1 MVIGLISIDQ
11 IIKFTVINT
20 IYNSSVTVIK
30 GILDLTYIENTGGA
44 FGIWNNNTKI
54 FIIVNIVVIAIVV
67 KFIISK
73 KKEIS
78 TYVLISLGLILAG
91 GIGNL
96 IDRIVRG
103 FVVDYIDFNP
113 LIKYPVFNIAD
124 VCVVIGCGAIGI
136 ILVIDVIKG
145 RKK

>member
-1 MVIGLISIDQ
+1 MGIGSNRTL
-11 IIKFTVINT
+11 
-20 IYNSSVTVIK
+20 
-30 GILDLTYIENTGGA
+30 L
-44 FGIWNNNTKI
+44 
-54 FIIVNIVVIAIVV
+54 FIIVNIIVITIIIE
-67 KFIISK
+67 FIISK
-73 KKEIS
+73 KNEIS

-96 IDRIVRG
+96 IDRAFRG

-124 VCVVIGCGAIGI
+124 VCVVIGCVAIGI
-136 ILVIDVIKG
+136 NLVIDVIKD